1 MKHPPVINYSAPGSL
16 MLMGEHAVLRGKHAI
31 VCAINQRV
39 HVTLQPRQDQMVHI
53 DTALGSLQSQ
63 LGTPLPTDPQLTYLI
78 CILNHYWK
86 RLNTGFDLSIQSEIS
101 HHHGL
106 GSSAALTAACHACFL
121 HWVNGNAALP
131 SDVFNASMHTVQTL
145 KKVGSGADLAASV
158 YGGSLLYRQ
167 SPLLIQP
174 LNASPCMAVV
184 YSGKKTPTDQV
195 IHYVQKKWSEC
206 LDDLS
211 DIDVAMDKLTL
222 QAAQHINHQAW
233 PALGKCY
240 QQQQTLLDT
249 LGVNTP
255 ELQSAIDIL
264 KQHPMVLGAKIS
276 GSGLGDCIIG
286 VLQHQTHHDHKA
298 LKSAYQDPLSL
309 LDIAPEKRGVCH
321 G

>member
-1 MKHPPVINYSAPGSL
+1 

-31 VCAINQRV
+31 VCAINQRI
-39 HVTLQPRQDQMVHI
+39 HVTLCPKQDQIVHI
-53 DTALGSLQSQ
+53 DTAQGSLQGH
-63 LGTPLPTDPQLTYLI
+63 LGTPLPTHPQLTYLI

-86 RLNTGFDLSIQSEIS
+86 RLNTGFDLSIQSDLS

-106 GSSAALTAACHACFL
+106 GSSAALTVACHACFL
-121 HWVNGNAALP
+121 HWVHGKAALP
-131 SDVFNASMHTVQTL
+131 SDVFSASMHTVQTL

-167 SPLLIQP
+167 DPLLIQP
-174 LNASPCMAVV
+174 LNTSPSMAVV

-195 IHYVQKKWSEC
+195 IHYVQQKWSEC
-206 LDDLS
+206 LDDLA
-211 DIDVAMDKLTL
+211 DIDVAMDKLTR
-222 QAAQHINHQAW
+222 QAAQHINQKAW
-233 PALGKCY
+233 SALGKCY

-255 ELQSAIDIL
+255 DLQSAIDIL
-264 KQHPMVLGAKIS
+264 KQHPRVLGAKIS

-286 VLQHQTHHDHKA
+286 VLQNQFPHNQKA
-298 LKSAYQDPLSL
+298 PPITYQEPLSL
-309 LDIAPEKRGVCH
+309 LDIAPETSGVCH